1 MPDPKHSSDKP
12 QPSRRGS
19 IPDNWTKKFAEGRDI
34 SFRLN
39 PRYARMLAEISQ
51 KVGATPNDV
60 VRDMV
65 VLSLEVRLRRDR
77 EGARDGSN

>member
-12 QPSRRGS
+12 QPNRRGS
-19 IPDNWTKKFAEGRDI
+19 SPDNWTKKFAEGRDI

-65 VLSLEVRLRRDR
+65 VLSLEVSLRRDR